1 MVSKLIR
8 SLCTILLLAGSAV
21 AASLVPA
28 SPGPELSPGGRHFQ
42 VAPLNPD
49 FVAWRARQQA
59 GAIRVFAPTGTPSG
73 IVPSPFDDSYLRREK
88 LAAPLSL
95 AVPSR
100 YDLRTLGWVTP
111 ARNQG
116 VCGSCFAFATYSS
129 LESWLLKNAKETW
142 DFSENHLKNY
152 SGIDLSPCLGGDSLT
167 STAYLVRWAGPVAEV
182 NDPFHDWDDRPSPG
196 GPVRKYVTSALR
208 FYSRADIKNA
218 ILNYGAL
225 FAPMYWPEDYTAYY
239 DAATNAYHYA
249 GTPEVNHAIGVI
261 GWDDSKAVPGAPKKG
276 AWLVKSSWGTD
287 FGEQG
292 CFYVSYENHSD
303 VPYGMA
309 YCDAVPTSTYLRN
322 YQYDPLGFTGT
333 SVGAGDSTCWG
344 ANVFT
349 AVANEALAA
358 VGFYALAENTAYTIT
373 ICGMIERQEE
383 LAVFGAPLV
392 SISGTARY
400 FGYHTIPLPSRVTL
414 RRGQEFAIVVQ
425 FTTPGTD
432 LPVPLEVPV
441 EGYSSKATANAR
453 EGYLSV
459 EGELFIDVTSQEGC
473 EQASVCIKG
482 LTAPCAGSM
491 PPTSQN

>member
-1 MVSKLIR
+1 
-8 SLCTILLLAGSAV
+8 
-21 AASLVPA
+21 
-28 SPGPELSPGGRHFQ
+28 
-42 VAPLNPD
+42 
-49 FVAWRARQQA
+49 
-59 GAIRVFAPTGTPSG
+59 
-73 IVPSPFDDSYLRREK
+73 
-88 LAAPLSL
+88 
-95 AVPSR
+95 
-100 YDLRTLGWVTP
+100 
-111 ARNQG
+111 
-116 VCGSCFAFATYSS
+116 
-129 LESWLLKNAKETW
+129 
-142 DFSENHLKNY
+142 
-152 SGIDLSPCLGGDSLT
+152 
-167 STAYLVRWAGPVAEV
+167 
-182 NDPFHDWDDRPSPG
+182 
-196 GPVRKYVTSALR
+196 
-208 FYSRADIKNA
+208 
-218 ILNYGAL
+218 
-225 FAPMYWPEDYTAYY
+225 
-239 DAATNAYHYA
+239 
-249 GTPEVNHAIGVI
+249 
-261 GWDDSKAVPGAPKKG
+261 
-276 AWLVKSSWGTD
+276 
-287 FGEQG
+287 
-292 CFYVSYENHSD
+292 
-303 VPYGMA
+303 MA